1 MKFLKFFFFS
11 FFLCVSSVASN
22 DINLSNENNRF
33 EGLDKTKNSFKIINQ
48 INQINTSK
56 IKTEYGDFVKLT
68 VPYYS
73 TNSEIGTP
81 ELPSLMKLISV
92 PNGSEVDVNII
103 NKASKK
109 IKLSEVFYSLL
120 VISIMIAIAD
130 QTANLFK
137 DSFQR
142 LRPCYNESLIS
153 FVRLV
158 NESCGGK
165 YGFFSAHASNSFS
178 LAVFFG
184 LLFKNKF
191 RFIIYMTLFYASLI
205 SFSRI
210 YLGVHFPL
218 DIFFGGVY
226 GIITGLVI
234 FRIYENRLNFFKFLN
249 KS

>member
-1 MKFLKFFFFS
+1 MIEEILKLDSQLFLFLNNLGSPTFDNFWIYLSYKESNILFYLALLIFYFFS
-11 FFLCVSSVASN
+11 
-22 DINLSNENNRF
+22 E
-33 EGLDKTKNSFKIINQ
+33 
-48 INQINTSK
+48 
-56 IKTEYGDFVKLT
+56 
-68 VPYYS
+68 
-73 TNSEIGTP
+73 
-81 ELPSLMKLISV
+81 
-92 PNGSEVDVNII
+92 
-103 NKASKK
+103 SKK

-120 VISIMIAIAD
+120 FIAIMIAIAD

-226 GIITGLVI
+226 GIITGFFI

>member
-1 MKFLKFFFFS
+1 MIEEILKLDSQLFLFLNNLGSPTFDNFWIYLSYKESNILFYLALLIFYFFS
-11 FFLCVSSVASN
+11 
-22 DINLSNENNRF
+22 E
-33 EGLDKTKNSFKIINQ
+33 
-48 INQINTSK
+48 
-56 IKTEYGDFVKLT
+56 
-68 VPYYS
+68 
-73 TNSEIGTP
+73 
-81 ELPSLMKLISV
+81 
-92 PNGSEVDVNII
+92 
-103 NKASKK
+103 SKK
-109 IKLSEVFYSLL
+109 IKLTEVFYSLFF
-120 VISIMIAIAD
+120 IAIMIAIAD